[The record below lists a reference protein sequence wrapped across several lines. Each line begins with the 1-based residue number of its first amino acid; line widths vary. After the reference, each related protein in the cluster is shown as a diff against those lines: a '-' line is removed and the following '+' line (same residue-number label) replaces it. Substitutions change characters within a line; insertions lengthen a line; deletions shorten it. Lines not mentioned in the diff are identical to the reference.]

1 MQTLGNFRL
10 SSDPRAAPG
19 FVAAVGQLGTDIAT
33 GVAYLKMGTG
43 DVDWVPAAH
52 ALRPLKTQTTSG
64 VSLGST
70 ETTLHTFD
78 LPANLF
84 SSLRIGDCIDV
95 EYGIITAANA
105 NSKRPRIYF
114 GSAVLYDG
122 TAQAVNN
129 GLAIFRM
136 RVYQTSSANSQRGY
150 VTQHGS
156 SLWVPAVLDTT
167 LAQTTT
173 ATITVKL
180 TGQGVADND
189 LVCRMSSVRFVPGNA
204 LGA

>member
-1 MQTLGNFRL
+1 MQTLGAFRL
-10 SSDPRAAPG
+10 PGDPRLAPG
-19 FVAAVGQLGTDIAT
+19 FAADVYQLGTDIAA
-33 GVAYLKMGTG
+33 GVAYLKVGPADT
-43 DVDWVPAAH
+43 DWVPAAH
-52 ALRPLKTQTTSG
+52 VARPLKTQTTSG
-64 VSLGST
+64 VSVGST

-78 LPANLF
+78 LPADLF

-105 NSKRPRIYF
+105 NNKRPRIYF

-122 TAQAVNN
+122 TAQAVNG
-129 GLAIFRM
+129 GLAIFRV

-167 LAQTTT
+167 LAQTTS
-173 ATITVKL
+173 AAITVKL

-189 LVCRMSSVRFVPGNA
+189 LVCRMSSIRFTPGNA
-204 LGA
+204 LGT